1 MPTWVE
7 NTAVPSTL
15 RAVIL
20 GFPHTVK
27 LWLFFAVRC
36 LADTAPAAWDH
47 LAEYLMKSLQALG
60 PCTLCL

>member
-7 NTAVPSTL
+7 STAVPSTV

-20 GFPHTVK
+20 GFPSAVK
-27 LWLFFAVRC
+27 LWLFFTVPC

-47 LAEYLMKSLQALG
+47 LAEYLMKSL
-60 PCTLCL
+60 